1 MYTVREESRAAVD
14 EFAELGHSLNEMRV
28 DELKHPLR
36 RLLAKLRLQLDF
48 KNTIPGSRHQ
58 FYADTNK

>member
-1 MYTVREESRAAVD
+1 MD

-28 DELKHPLR
+28 DVLKDPLR

-48 KNTIPGSRHQ
+48 KNTIPGSRRQ